1 LVARLTLDSSEY
13 ENGIDKVKGAAGKV
27 GKVAA
32 AAIGA
37 ATTAVAGFA
46 AASVKTGMSFDE
58 SMSKVAAI
66 SGATGKDFDDLRDK
80 AQEMGASTKF
90 SATEAADAFSYMAMA
105 GWKTSDMLDGI
116 EGVMNLAAASGEDLA
131 TTSDIV
137 TDALTAFGLKAE
149 DSAHFADVLAAASSN
164 ANTNVSMMGETFKY
178 AAPIAGAMGFSAEDT
193 AEAIGLMANAGIKA
207 SQAGTSLRQ
216 IMNQMSGPIK
226 ISGKALGDVTIQ
238 TTKADGS
245 MRDLSD
251 ILDDCR
257 KAFDKLTPAEKAQAA
272 ESIAGKNAMS
282 AWLAMMNAG
291 TSDIDKLRGAIEDC
305 DGAAKDMAD
314 TMIDNLAGDI
324 TIFKSALEGAQIVV
338 SDQLT
343 PSLREFVQLGTKG
356 LQDITTAFKERGLS
370 GAMEALGDA
379 ITNGIEL
386 VITKLPVAVDAGM
399 KLLGAIGQ
407 GILENVPTLFDAA
420 FQVVESLA
428 DYLIQGLPKFTTTT
442 VKIINTLGEGI
453 VENIPA
459 LVDSAMQLIYGFAN
473 FLIESVPTLA
483 DAAWNI
489 VGALVDEIGKNLP
502 MLVQVATRL
511 IEDFA
516 LYIAEAL
523 PELIPAAVQIIY
535 SLITALTNPDMLTRL
550 ITAGMAI
557 LQGIVQGLLDA
568 IPALINGVF
577 SVWGNLLTAFD
588 EVLPK
593 VLDVGIGIIKQ
604 LVDGLVKYMPQLLEM
619 AGIVV
624 TRILNTLLNNI
635 PELVKAAVAM
645 IKTLADGITEALPK
659 LIAEIPKIVAMILST
674 LVAHAPELLGAG
686 VELIGALATGILQ
699 SVGAILSAIG
709 EVVVAIATPIGNL
722 IKAALEW
729 GGSII
734 TNIGNG
740 IVQKWQN
747 LTKVVGS
754 VAKFLGDSFKNI
766 WEAAKTWGSN
776 IIANIINGVVEKWNA
791 GVKFFSDIG
800 KNIRVL
806 FTNIVKD
813 AKQWGSDM
821 IQNFKNGIT
830 DMWNSAV
837 DKVKGFADKIKS
849 LLGFS
854 EPEEGPLSDFHTY
867 APDMMKLFAKG
878 IRDNERLVTDA
889 IEDTFD
895 FGTRIASG
903 ADMRFS
909 GGQEFT
915 VPRQEEP
922 KILNIVFKLADDTE
936 LGRAMY
942 RLYNNE
948 AQRVGVKLAGGVL

>member
-1 LVARLTLDSSEY
+1 
-13 ENGIDKVKGAAGKV
+13 
-27 GKVAA
+27 
-32 AAIGA
+32 
-37 ATTAVAGFA
+37 
-46 AASVKTGMSFDE
+46 
-58 SMSKVAAI
+58 
-66 SGATGKDFDDLRDK
+66 
-80 AQEMGASTKF
+80 MGASTKF

-105 GWKTSDMLDGI
+105 GWKNKEMLDGI

-137 TDALTAFGLKAE
+137 TDALTAFGLKAK
-149 DSAHFADVLAAASSN
+149 DSGHFADILAAASSN

-291 TSDIDKLRGAIEDC
+291 TSDIDKLRGAIKDC

-379 ITNGIEL
+379 ITDGIEL

-535 SLITALTNPDMLTRL
+535 SLYTALTSPDMLTRL
-550 ITAGMAI
+550 VAAALAI
-557 LQGIVQGLLDA
+557 LQGLAQGLLDA
-568 IPALINGVF
+568 IPVLLESVPVIWDNLI
-577 SVWGNLLTAFD
+577 TAFD
-588 EVLPK
+588 KVLPK
-593 VLDVGIGIIKQ
+593 ILDVGIGIIVQ
-604 LVDGLVKYMPQLLEM
+604 IVDGIVEYLPQLLEM
-619 AGIVV
+619 AVTIV
-624 TRILNTLLNNI
+624 TRILDTLLDHI
-635 PELVKAAVAM
+635 PELIQAAIV
-645 IKTLADGITEALPK
+645 IIGVLADGISDALPT
-659 LIAEIPKIVAMILST
+659 LIRQIPEIVTKIFGA
-674 LVAHAPELLGAG
+674 LVEHAPELLAAG
-686 VELIGALATGILQ
+686 VELIGALAMGILQ

-709 EVVVAIATPIGNL
+709 EVIVAISVPIGNL
-722 IKAALEW
+722 IQAALSW
-729 GGSII
+729 GGSILN
-734 TNIGNG
+734 NIVNG
-740 IVQKWQN
+740 ISQKWQN
-747 LTKVVGS
+747 LTKIVGN
-754 VAKFLGDSFKNI
+754 VAKFLSGSFKNI
-766 WEAAKTWGSN
+766 WEGAKTWGSN

-800 KNIRVL
+800 KNIREM
-806 FTNIVKD
+806 FTGLVDK
-813 AKQWGSDM
+813 ARQWGADM
-821 IQNFKNGIT
+821 IQNFKNGIS
-830 DMWNSAV
+830 DMWDSAV
-837 DKVKGFADKIKS
+837 DKVRGFAQTIKNM
-849 LLGFS
+849 LGFS
-854 EPEEGPLSDFHTY
+854 EPEEGPLSNFHTY
-867 APDMMKLFAKG
+867 APDMMKLFAQG
-878 IRDNERLVTDA
+878 IRDNEHLVTDA
-889 IEDTFD
+889 IDSAFD
-895 FGTRIASG
+895 LHPTIAGSFNPV
-903 ADMRFS
+903 MPR
-909 GGQEFT
+909 QEIV
-915 VPRQEEP
+915 VPRQTESRQSAVMQVDRT
-922 KILNIVFKLADDTE
+922 VFARLI
-936 LGRAMY
+936 Y
-942 RLYNNE
+942 QLYNEE
-948 AQRVGVKLAGGVL
+948 AQRVGVQLSGGVL